1 MFIRLFLSLYARAIA
16 WWSLTR
22 RICDVC
28 DGRRSQRTVTLTAPA
43 KGPRVESLGWS
54 RCCRCR
60 GTGLLSLALGALA
73 LLAVGCRTPPP
84 RSQLE
89 TASAVVSGA
98 EILTKIACD
107 DGGLFGRVHPLTL
120 EAPALTLDGVV
131 QAVRSY
137 LCADVFEGLLSD
149 ARTVIRRAERA
160 SAAESD
166 TPTAV
171 TPPPAPDPSPGA
183 PDDAGPPPTAATDAG
198 TVTP

>member
-1 MFIRLFLSLYARAIA
+1 MNKVHFVRSFVMF
-16 WWSLTR
+16 
-22 RICDVC
+22 
-28 DGRRSQRTVTLTAPA
+28 
-43 KGPRVESLGWS
+43 
-54 RCCRCR
+54 
-60 GTGLLSLALGALA
+60 ALA
-73 LLAVGCRTPPP
+73 VVIAVVCAQGCRTPPP

-89 TASAVVSGA
+89 TASAIVTGG
-98 EILTKIACD
+98 EILTKVACD
-107 DGGLFGRVHPLTL
+107 DTGLFGRVHPLTL